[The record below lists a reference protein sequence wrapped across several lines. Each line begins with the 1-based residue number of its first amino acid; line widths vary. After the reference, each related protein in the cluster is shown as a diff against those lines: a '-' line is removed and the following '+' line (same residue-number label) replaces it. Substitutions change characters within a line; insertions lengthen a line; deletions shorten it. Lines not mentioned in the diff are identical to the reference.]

1 MIGSSSNTS
10 RPLANDSDASWLSAI
25 NLVLL
30 QPLRP
35 TRLNISKNN
44 RYPMRLRRAGNAE
57 DDSPW
62 GQGRC
67 AQGPDG
73 YCPTSKQLLAKS
85 GVGLGSTEYVV
96 SKLTDSGLTST
107 EGCVQGSDVIRRHT
121 VPAIS
126 NINGLC
132 ASDHVTEHQHH

>member
-1 MIGSSSNTS
+1 MLKMTALGAKGGVRKDQLDIALRTS
-10 RPLANDSDASWLSAI
+10 
-25 NLVLL
+25 
-30 QPLRP
+30 
-35 TRLNISKNN
+35 
-44 RYPMRLRRAGNAE
+44 
-57 DDSPW
+57 
-62 GQGRC
+62 
-67 AQGPDG
+67 
-73 YCPTSKQLLAKS
+73 TSKQLLAKS